1 MRFPFRDDVLYAM
14 ELKIMDDRGGIE
26 AIGAHGS
33 PLDSMYWVVQIII
46 HVLPVYD

>member
-1 MRFPFRDDVLYAM
+1 
-14 ELKIMDDRGGIE
+14 MDDGVGIE

-33 PLDSMYWVVQIII
+33 PLDSMYRVMQIFV